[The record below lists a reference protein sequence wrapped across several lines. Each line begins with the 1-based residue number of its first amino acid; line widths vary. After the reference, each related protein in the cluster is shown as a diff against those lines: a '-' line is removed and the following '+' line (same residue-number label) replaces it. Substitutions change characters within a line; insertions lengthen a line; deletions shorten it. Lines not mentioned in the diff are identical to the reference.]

1 MEDSLCHKLPLE
13 ELHPLPPKAA
23 LLFVHEQ
30 GSALESFLCVKENQQ
45 QRISPGLRTR
55 KVMETTKDNRDPL
68 GTVFFAVHKYTKY
81 CGGVQKAAVKQVSQ
95 TGEKY

>member
-1 MEDSLCHKLPLE
+1 
-13 ELHPLPPKAA
+13 
-23 LLFVHEQ
+23 
-30 GSALESFLCVKENQQ
+30 
-45 QRISPGLRTR
+45 
-55 KVMETTKDNRDPL
+55 METTKDNRDPL